1 MTQQS
6 PYPDSSE
13 ETARTLVL
21 VCYLLGAVGMFTGS
35 LATLVALIVA
45 YIKKDESVGS
55 IYFTH
60 YDWLIK
66 TFWIGIIGSI
76 VSFATFWLFGLGWLI
91 YMGVFVWQ
99 LYRYVKGGLRFVERK
114 AVV

>member
-1 MTQQS
+1 MNPMPS
-6 PYPDSSE
+6 YPNPDE
-13 ETARTLVL
+13 EVTRNLVL
-21 VCYLLGAVGMFTGS
+21 VCYLLGAVGMFTGA
-35 LATLVALIVA
+35 LATVVSLIIA
-45 YIKKDESVGS
+45 YIKRDESQGT
-55 IYFTH
+55 IYYTH

-91 YMGVFVWQ
+91 YVGVFLWQ
-99 LYRYVKGGLRFVERK
+99 LYRYVKGGLRFVEKR

>member
-1 MTQQS
+1 MNQLTPNPGS
-6 PYPDSSE
+6 TDD
-13 ETARTLVL
+13 TARTLVL
-21 VCYLLGAVGMFTGS
+21 VCYLLGAVGMFTGA
-35 LATLVALIVA
+35 LATVVALIIA
-45 YIKKDESVGS
+45 YIKKDESGGS
-55 IYFTH
+55 IYLSH
-60 YDWLIK
+60 YTWLIK

-91 YMGVFVWQ
+91 YVGVFFWQ